1 MISVGLARAALYVG
15 WTLVCIPVQFVLLT
29 AGRRTR
35 HAFPQF
41 YHRIVLRLIGLN
53 LDVRGRPCRHR
64 PCLYV
69 CNHTSY
75 LDIPILGALI
85 RGSFVAKAEVN
96 TWPFFGLLARLQR
109 TVFVDRR
116 RIRIGQHMDAV
127 SERLEAGEQL
137 ILFPEGTTG
146 DGNRILPFK
155 SALFASAQSQVR
167 GKEVTVQPVSLSY
180 TRFSNLPMD
189 REMRPLY
196 AWYGDMDLLPH
207 MWEML
212 KAGVVTVVVQ
222 FHPAT
227 TMAGAGGNRRSLA
240 RHCEAAVRE
249 GHSLALAGRLPPR
262 RRRRRLRKLTG
273 RSGESRPEGGARSH

>member
-15 WTLVCIPVQFVLLT
+15 WTLVCLPVQFVLLA
-29 AGRRTR
+29 AGRQGR

-53 LDVRGRPCRHR
+53 LDVRGGPCRHR

-75 LDIPILGALI
+75 LDIPVLGALI
-85 RGSFVAKAEVN
+85 RGSFVAKSEVG

-116 RIRIGQHMDAV
+116 RTRIGQHMDAV
-127 SERLEAGEQL
+127 SERLEAGDQL

-155 SALFASAQSQVR
+155 SALFASAQNQVKGR
-167 GKEVTVQPVSLSY
+167 EVTVQPVSVSY

-189 REMRPLY
+189 REMR
-196 AWYGDMDLLPH
+196 
-207 MWEML
+207 
-212 KAGVVTVVVQ
+212 
-222 FHPAT
+222 
-227 TMAGAGGNRRSLA
+227 RSMPGTETWTSFPT
-240 RHCEAAVRE
+240 C
-249 GHSLALAGRLPPR
+249 GRC
-262 RRRRRLRKLTG
+262 
-273 RSGESRPEGGARSH
+273 